1 MINHYCS
8 MRKLLVIYL
17 LAGIITP
24 AAAQR
29 TLSLDSCRAMA
40 LRNNKQLSV
49 AKLKQ
54 EVALNTRKAAKTKYL
69 PKVDLLGGYE
79 WTSQEVSLLKD
90 SQKDMLGNLGTTAS
104 TALGE
109 KATNMLGTLAQQGM
123 ITPQQA
129 QALGNFMGSQ
139 IAPLA
144 QTING
149 FGQGITDAFRTDTR
163 NIFAAAVML
172 RQPIY
177 MGGAI
182 TAANRMAEI
191 NEQLSA
197 NSFNAANQ
205 NTLYTIDQT
214 YWTVVSLRQKERLAK
229 SFLELVKKLDSD
241 VHKMI
246 QEGVAT
252 RADGLK
258 VDVKVNEA
266 EMAVTQVE
274 NGLSLAKM
282 LLCQLCGLPVSDK
295 ITLADENTDNLS
307 ASAASAQFN
316 METAMSNRPE
326 LKMLENAVEIS
337 EQTTKLVR
345 AAFLPQVALT
355 GGYMVMN
362 PNPFNGFEKEF
373 SGVFNVGVLVRV
385 PVWNWFEGAYKV
397 RASKAATTMANLE
410 LDDAREKIELQVNQ
424 SSFKVKEANKRLAMA
439 MKNAERAEENLRCA
453 NLGFKEGVM
462 QSTEVMEAQTAWL
475 QAHTQK
481 IDAAIDVRLSQIS
494 LNKALGI
501 LN

>member
-1 MINHYCS
+1 

-104 TALGE
+104 TSLGE
-109 KATNMLGTLAQQGM
+109 KATNILGTLAQQGM

-282 LLCQLCGLPVSDK
+282 LLCQLCGLPVSDE

>member
-1 MINHYCS
+1 

-104 TALGE
+104 SALGE
-109 KATNMLGTLAQQGM
+109 KATNILGTLAQQGM

-282 LLCQLCGLPVSDK
+282 LLCQLCGLPVSDE

>member
-1 MINHYCS
+1 

-104 TALGE
+104 SALGE

-282 LLCQLCGLPVSDK
+282 LLCQLCGLPVSDE

-494 LNKALGI
+494 LNKALGV

>member
-1 MINHYCS
+1 
-8 MRKLLVIYL
+8 
-17 LAGIITP
+17 
-24 AAAQR
+24 
-29 TLSLDSCRAMA
+29 MA

-104 TALGE
+104 SALGE
-109 KATNMLGTLAQQGM
+109 KATNILGTLAQQGM

-144 QTING
+144 QTVNG

-282 LLCQLCGLPVSDK
+282 LLCQLCGLPVSDE